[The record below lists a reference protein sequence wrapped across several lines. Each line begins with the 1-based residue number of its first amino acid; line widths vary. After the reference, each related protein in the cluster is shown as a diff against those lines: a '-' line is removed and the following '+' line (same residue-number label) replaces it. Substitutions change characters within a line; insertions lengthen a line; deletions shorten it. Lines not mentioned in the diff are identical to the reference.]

1 MQKIKATED
10 GLCCPG
16 NVSHGSVSFKI
27 LNLRIF
33 SALFDTTVGE
43 MLIGPEGF
51 GQVSG

>member
-10 GLCCPG
+10 GLCCPE
-16 NVSHGSVSFKI
+16 NVSYGSAGSKVPQQ
-27 LNLRIF
+27 RIF